1 MTAPLDQQGEPFG
14 TTLDRQGGFGRF
26 LANVAELCYY
36 YQEKGTICG
45 KPIKQ
50 RNHAL
55 LPFRKN
61 FREPPCQK
69 ENYEA

>member
-1 MTAPLDQQGEPFG
+1 MVSSDPLSPSVRTGAAPLDQQGEPFAPFG

-36 YQEKGTICG
+36 YKENGTICG

-50 RNHAL
+50 
-55 LPFRKN
+55 
-61 FREPPCQK
+61 
-69 ENYEA
+69 